1 VPLAA
6 IPRSGSSLNTR
17 GERYRNPLQDK
28 NMSAFRIVVLGLAMS
43 LFLRHAKADE
53 EPRDTIDREEEFT
66 A

>member
-1 VPLAA
+1 
-6 IPRSGSSLNTR
+6 
-17 GERYRNPLQDK
+17 
-28 NMSAFRIVVLGLAMS
+28 MSAFRIVVLGLAMS